1 MTDTQSS
8 GAERVQ
14 TLKADFEER
23 KRGMRKEAEMRA
35 DERRSTEKTRQDDAE
50 NEAERIRRSAK
61 REKACD
67 FDS

>member
-1 MTDTQSS
+1 
-8 GAERVQ
+8 
-14 TLKADFEER
+14 
-23 KRGMRKEAEMRA
+23 MRKEAEMRA